1 MNTPLVRGLLW
12 EQRGRLTLLGG
23 CLLLMTALQ
32 LAMPQILRVF
42 IDSALSQAALST
54 LTGLTA
60 LYALFAGGQ
69 FLLTMLRVYLKEDI
83 AWRATNRLRES
94 LTRHVLSLDMPFHQ
108 KNPPGALI
116 ERVDG
121 DVNTLNS
128 IVSDLALVIGTN
140 LLLMAGVLVILL
152 IQEPRIGVP
161 FLIFTA
167 VIGGVLWRLRSV
179 AKDDFEDY
187 RQKDSDQW
195 GFIEERISGTEDI
208 RANGGAAYTLTRLFW
223 AMRDYSRAGI
233 SAYYKVIL
241 LRQVSFALF
250 ASGSILAI
258 VLSAEL
264 FRRGEATIGTV
275 FMTYTYARLLAEP
288 IEQITL
294 KVQDLQTAIASV
306 GRIGTLLDEKPSIV
320 ERPAHSATISDKKQ
334 PSVEFD
340 SVTFGYSADEPV
352 LRDFSLHVES
362 GQVLG
367 IMGRTG
373 SGKSTLAR
381 LLLRL
386 YDVQDGAVRIGG
398 VDVKDLPFEVL
409 RNTVAIVSQEVTLFH
424 ASLRENLTL
433 FDARIPDERLMQA
446 IDGLALRT
454 WFERQADGLNTMITP
469 SELSAG
475 ETQLIAFARAFL
487 RDPRVVVLDEAASR
501 LDPQTE
507 SAIDAAIARLL
518 EGRTGIIIAHRLASV
533 ERADAVLVMRDGQVA
548 EHGERAALAENPDS
562 LYRHLLNAGQ
572 MEAA

>member
-1 MNTPLVRGLLW
+1 MNTPLVRALLW
-12 EQRGRLTLLGG
+12 EQRGKLALLGG
-23 CLLLMTALQ
+23 CLLAVTAFQ
-32 LAMPQILRVF
+32 LVMPQVLRVF

-54 LTGLTA
+54 LTGLAA
-60 LYALFAGGQ
+60 LYAAFAAGQ
-69 FLLTMLRVYLKEDI
+69 FLFTMLRVYLKEDI
-83 AWRATNRLRES
+83 AWRATNKLREE
-94 LTRHVLSLDMPFHQ
+94 LTRHVLSLDMPYHQ

-121 DVNTLNS
+121 DVNTLNN

-140 LLLMAGVLVILL
+140 ILLMVGVLVILV
-152 IQEPRIGVP
+152 IQEPRIGIP
-161 FLIFTA
+161 FTIFTA
-167 VIGGVLWRLRSV
+167 IIGGVLWRLRAV
-179 AKDDFEDY
+179 AKDDFEGY

-195 GFIEERISGTEDI
+195 GFIEERISGAEDI
-208 RANGGAAYTLTRLFW
+208 RANGGAAYTLTRLLW
-223 AMRDYSRAGI
+223 VMRDYARAGI
-233 SAYYKVIL
+233 AAYYKVIL

-250 ASGSILAI
+250 ATGSILAMI
-258 VLSAEL
+258 LSAEL
-264 FRRGEATIGTV
+264 FRRGEVTIGTV
-275 FMTYTYARLLAEP
+275 FMTYTYARLLADP

-306 GRIGTLLDEKPSIV
+306 GRIGTLLEEKPSIV
-320 ERPAHSATISDKKQ
+320 ERASSGATVRDTQ
-334 PSVEFD
+334 PRVEFD
-340 SVTFGYSADEPV
+340 NVTFGYSLDEPV
-352 LRDFSLHVES
+352 LRGFSLRVEG

-367 IMGRTG
+367 VMGRTG

-386 YDVQDGAVRIGG
+386 YDVQGGAVRIGG
-398 VDVKDLPFEVL
+398 VDVKDLPFAAL
-409 RNTVAIVSQEVTLFH
+409 RSMVAIVSQEVTLFN

-433 FDARIPDERLMQA
+433 FDAQIPDERLMQA
-446 IDGLALRT
+446 IEGLALQH
-454 WFERQADGLNTMITP
+454 WFERQADGLDTVILP

-475 ETQLIAFARAFL
+475 EAQLIAFARAFL

-507 SAIDAAIARLL
+507 AAIDGAIARLL
-518 EGRTGIIIAHRLASV
+518 DGRTGIIIAHRLASV

-548 EHGERAALAENPDS
+548 EHGEREALAADPDS

>member
-12 EQRGRLTLLGG
+12 EQRGRLALLGG
-23 CLLLMTALQ
+23 CLLAMTAFQ
-32 LAMPQILRVF
+32 LAMPQVLRVF
-42 IDSALSQAALST
+42 IDSALAQAAVST
-54 LTGLTA
+54 LTGLA
-60 LYALFAGGQ
+60 GLYALFAGGQ

-83 AWRATNRLRES
+83 AWRATNKLRES
-94 LTRHVLSLDMPFHQ
+94 LTRHVLSLDLPFHQ

-121 DVNTLNS
+121 DVNTLNN

-140 LLLMAGVLVILL
+140 LLLMGGVLVILV
-152 IQEPRIGVP
+152 IQEPRIGIP
-161 FLIFTA
+161 FIVFTV
-167 VIGGVLWRLRSV
+167 VIGAVLWRLRAV

-187 RQKDSDQW
+187 RQKESDQW
-195 GFIEERISGTEDI
+195 GFIEERISGAEDI
-208 RANGGAAYTLTRLFW
+208 RANGGAAYTLTRLLW
-223 AMRDYSRAGI
+223 VMRDYARAGI

-258 VLSAEL
+258 ILSAEL

-306 GRIGTLLDEKPSIV
+306 GRIGTLLDERPSIV
-320 ERPAHSATISDKKQ
+320 ERPSSRATVNGDQI
-334 PSVEFD
+334 SVEFEN
-340 SVTFGYSADEPV
+340 VTFAYTADEPV
-352 LRDFSLHVES
+352 LRDFSLHVEA

-367 IMGRTG
+367 VMGRTG

-386 YDVQDGAVRIGG
+386 YDVQEGSVRIGG
-398 VDVKDLPFEVL
+398 VDVRDLSFTGL

-424 ASLRENLTL
+424 ASLRGNLTL
-433 FDARIPDERLMQA
+433 FDETVADERLMHA
-446 IDGLALRT
+446 IDGLALRD
-454 WFERQADGLNTMITP
+454 WFERQANGLDTIITP

-475 ETQLIAFARAFL
+475 EAQLIAFARAFL

-507 SAIDAAIARLL
+507 AAIDGAITRLL

-548 EHGERAALAENPDS
+548 EHGQRAALAEDPDS

>member
-12 EQRGRLTLLGG
+12 EQRGRLALLGV
-23 CLLLMTALQ
+23 CLLAMTAFQ
-32 LAMPQILRVF
+32 LAMPQVLRVF
-42 IDSALSQAALST
+42 IDSALAQSALST
-54 LTGLTA
+54 LTGLAA
-60 LYALFAGGQ
+60 LYAVFAAGQ
-69 FLLTMLRVYLKEDI
+69 FLFTMLRVYLKEDI
-83 AWRATNRLRES
+83 AWRATNKLRET

-121 DVNTLNS
+121 DVNTLNDV
-128 IVSDLALVIGTN
+128 VSDLALVIGTN
-140 LLLMAGVLVILL
+140 ILLMLGVLVILL

-161 FLIFTA
+161 FVIFTA
-167 VIGGVLWRLRSV
+167 VIGGLLWRLRAV

-208 RANGGAAYTLTRLFW
+208 RANGGAAYTLIRLLW
-223 AMRDYSRAGI
+223 VMRDYARAGI
-233 SAYYKVIL
+233 SAYYKIIL

-258 VLSAEL
+258 ILSAEL

-306 GRIGTLLDEKPSIV
+306 GRIGTLLEEKSSIV
-320 ERPAHSATISDKKQ
+320 ERASSGATLDHAQ

-340 SVTFGYSADEPV
+340 NVTFGYDPDEPV
-352 LRDFSLHVES
+352 LHDFSLRVEA

-367 IMGRTG
+367 VMGRTG

-398 VDVKDLPFEVL
+398 VDVKDLSFAAL
-409 RNTVAIVSQEVTLFH
+409 RSTVAIVSQEVTLFH

-433 FDARIPDERLMQA
+433 FDATIPDERLMQA
-446 IDGLALRT
+446 IEGLALRN
-454 WFERQADGLNTMITP
+454 WFERQGDGLDTMIAP

-475 ETQLIAFARAFL
+475 EAQLIAFARAFL

-507 SAIDAAIARLL
+507 AAIDGAITRLL

-533 ERADAVLVMRDGQVA
+533 ERADAVLVMRDGTVA
-548 EHGERAALAENPDS
+548 EHGKRETLAANPDS

>member
-12 EQRGRLTLLGG
+12 EQRGRLALLGA
-23 CLLLMTALQ
+23 CLLAMTAFQ
-32 LAMPQILRVF
+32 LAMPQVLRVF
-42 IDSALSQAALST
+42 IDSALAQTALST
-54 LTGLTA
+54 LTGLAA
-60 LYALFAGGQ
+60 LYAAFAAGQ
-69 FLLTMLRVYLKEDI
+69 FLFTMLRVYLKEDI
-83 AWRATNRLRES
+83 AWRATNKLRES

-121 DVNTLNS
+121 DVNTLNDV
-128 IVSDLALVIGTN
+128 VSDLALVIGTN
-140 LLLMAGVLVILL
+140 ILLMLGVLVILL

-161 FLIFTA
+161 FVIFT
-167 VIGGVLWRLRSV
+167 VMIGGLLWRMRAI
-179 AKDDFEDY
+179 AKDDFEAY
-187 RQKDSDQW
+187 RQTDSDQW

-208 RANGGAAYTLTRLFW
+208 RANGGAAYTLARLLW
-223 AMRDYSRAGI
+223 VMRDYARAGI
-233 SAYYKVIL
+233 AAYYKVIL

-250 ASGSILAI
+250 AAGSILAI
-258 VLSAEL
+258 ILSAEL

-306 GRIGTLLDEKPSIV
+306 GRIGTLLEEKPTIL
-320 ERPAHSATISDKKQ
+320 ERPSSGATLGDVQ

-340 SVTFGYSADEPV
+340 NVTFGYDSDEPV
-352 LRDFSLHVES
+352 LRDFSLHVEA

-367 IMGRTG
+367 VMGRTG

-398 VDVKDLPFEVL
+398 VDVKDLPFAAL
-409 RNTVAIVSQEVTLFH
+409 RSTVAIVSQEVTLFH

-433 FDARIPDERLMQA
+433 FDATIPDERLMQA
-446 IDGLALRT
+446 IEGLALRN
-454 WFERQADGLNTMITP
+454 WFERQADGLDTMIAP

-475 ETQLIAFARAFL
+475 EAQLIAFARAFL

-507 SAIDAAIARLL
+507 AAIDGAITRLL

-533 ERADAVLVMRDGQVA
+533 ERADTVLVMRDGTVA
-548 EHGERAALAENPDS
+548 EHGKRETLAANPDS